1 MKEEKIL
8 VSIVLA
14 AYNVEKYI
22 GKCLD
27 TIVNQTYNN
36 LEIIV
41 VNDGSPDNSQK
52 IVEEYA
58 KKDNRVKLVCHEK
71 NEGLSAARNT
81 GLAHAQ
87 GDFVSFVDSD
97 DYLAEDFVEY
107 MLKIYI
113 KTNAD
118 LCLSMNI
125 FTTKD
130 KKQITHDNITT
141 LSSEKAVA
149 ELLYPRIRMGVWNKL
164 WRHDFIVEN
173 KLKFIPGQSTGEGL
187 TFMTNAAQYINCAG
201 VGQRKVYC
209 YRLDNENSA
218 TTKPNVEKQGIG
230 ALEAMEI
237 IENNLDFSSPIV
249 RHAFD
254 YQMWSTS
261 TYALRQI
268 IDANKKDEY
277 YSLFNDLVKYI
288 RKNSLK
294 MLHPSV
300 DLPLRMRMIAI
311 CRWVNPI
318 WITKLSLYLRNRHL
332 KNS

>member
-1 MKEEKIL
+1 MNEKKIL
-8 VSIVLA
+8 VSMVLA

-27 TIVNQTYNN
+27 TIINQTYKN

-41 VNDGSPDNSQK
+41 VNDGSPDNSGK
-52 IVEEYA
+52 IVEEYTL
-58 KKDNRVKLVCHEK
+58 KDNRIKLVCHEK
-71 NEGLSAARNT
+71 NQGLSVARNT

-107 MLKIYI
+107 MLKIYE

-130 KKQITHDNITT
+130 KKQITHDKVTT

-164 WRHDFIVEN
+164 WKREFIVEN
-173 KLKFIPGQSTGEGL
+173 DLKFVPGQPTGEGL

-230 ALEAMEI
+230 ALKAMQI
-237 IENNLDFSSPIV
+237 IKGNLDLSSPIV
-249 RHAFD
+249 SNAFN

-268 IDANKKDEY
+268 IDANNKDEY
-277 YSLFNDLVKYI
+277 SILFKDLVKYI
-288 RKNSLK
+288 RENSLK

-300 DLPLRMRMIAI
+300 DLPLRMRIIAI
-311 CRWVNPI
+311 CRWINPV
-318 WITKLSLYLRNRHL
+318 WITRLSLYLRDRHL